1 MANANYVISWHD
13 TVNHGGSKAKQDVES
28 FLKADGYHEIDTPT
42 NNFSKVLY
50 VYLKFPRIIKQIHN
64 STILFQFPSG
74 KPFLRKKMMES
85 VRNSDNRLIV
95 LIHDIES
102 LRLNHEP
109 GREKTNAAELEQ
121 LRKCDGIISH
131 NEEMTKWLRSQG
143 VSVPIVN
150 LGIFDYD
157 NPQKI
162 NTSCQYDGSICFA
175 GNLEKSSFLTK
186 LHLVHPLILFGS
198 HPADSYHPNLKYR
211 GMFPPELLPQELT
224 QNFGLV
230 WDGPDTNS
238 CTGPYGE
245 YMKYND
251 PHKVSL
257 YLSSGVPVIIW
268 RQAALAKF
276 VKDNHLGILTDDLS
290 KLDEQLD
297 RLSPAEYAQMKE
309 NVVNMSNL
317 LRRGHYI
324 KQAMQAITEKVMVV
338 EEHE

>member
-13 TVNHGGSKAKQDVES
+13 TVNHGGSKAKQDVEG
-28 FLKADGYHEIDTPT
+28 FLKAIGYHEIETPA
-42 NNFSKVLY
+42 NNFNKVLF
-50 VYLKFPRIIKQIHN
+50 VYLKFPRIIKNIHN

-74 KPFLRKKMMES
+74 KPFLRKKMMET

-109 GREKTNAAELEQ
+109 GRERANAEELDL

-131 NEEMTKWLRSQG
+131 NEAMTKWLRKKG
-143 VSVPIVN
+143 ITVPIVN

-157 NPQKI
+157 NPQEI
-162 NTSCQYDGSICFA
+162 NTNSQYDGTICFA
-175 GNLEKSSFLTK
+175 GNLEKSSFLNK
-186 LHLVHPLILFGS
+186 LRLSHSLVLFGS
-198 HPADSYHPNLKYR
+198 HPANSYHPHLKYE
-211 GMFPPELLPQELT
+211 GIFPPEVLPQKLT

-230 WDGPDTNS
+230 WDGPDTDS

-245 YMKYND
+245 YMRYND

-257 YLSSGVPVIIW
+257 YLSSGMPVIIW

-276 VKDNHLGILTDDLS
+276 IADNHLGILTDDLN
-290 KLDEQLD
+290 KLDEQLNQ
-297 RLSPAEYAQMKE
+297 LSPADYAEMKK
-309 NVVNMSNL
+309 NVVNISGQ
-317 LRRGHYI
+317 LRQGHYI
-324 KQAMQAITEKVMVV
+324 KQAMQAISKTINGG
-338 EEHE
+338 EEA